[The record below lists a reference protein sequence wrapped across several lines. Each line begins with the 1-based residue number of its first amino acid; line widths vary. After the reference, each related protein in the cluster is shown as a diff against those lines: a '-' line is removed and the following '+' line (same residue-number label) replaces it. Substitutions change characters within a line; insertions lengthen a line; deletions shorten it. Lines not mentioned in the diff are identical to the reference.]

1 MGKKVILTLAI
12 ISSMLLFAACG
23 SSEKASKEKETKPK
37 TTEIKSDIQKKEK
50 ESVDK
55 EEESKDSGEILNPA
69 IAKETEGNVEVVYS
83 NNQPNF
89 SHEMD
94 GFKVNVEEY
103 QIVKVT
109 DMNPD
114 VTIPFKDQTD
124 GYVVTAKVTLENNT
138 GKPMYYTNF
147 HRIQLTDQYDY
158 VSSNWKSFV
167 SEDQQIN
174 TIKKEKDEVSLFAA
188 GEKVTGLLNFL
199 FTNEQ
204 FETMKTVKP
213 KYIIEGGV
221 ADNDQFKGSF
231 RGDSPAYDFIYSG
244 EQKKAIA
251 TQPKFYQD
259 RLTMDNMADKKMIF
273 EKTGIDKTLR
283 LGDVKVTLEGV
294 QYTDITP
301 TAASKERF
309 RNFNE
314 SGIVALTVKLN
325 IDNQSNQPVSI
336 WNIGSKL
343 RIDKNRATVF
353 SQGMVE
359 PSNPKEIK
367 AGEKGEK
374 LHVFLFNKDEFG
386 IFKKFDLEFGPFYG
400 EDGKGLFKDKTV
412 TFTLPR

>member
-1 MGKKVILTLAI
+1 M
-12 ISSMLLFAACG
+12 
-23 SSEKASKEKETKPK
+23 
-37 TTEIKSDIQKKEK
+37 
-50 ESVDK
+50 
-55 EEESKDSGEILNPA
+55 
-69 IAKETEGNVEVVYS
+69 
-83 NNQPNF
+83 
-89 SHEMD
+89 
-94 GFKVNVEEY
+94 
-103 QIVKVT
+103 
-109 DMNPD
+109 
-114 VTIPFKDQTD
+114 
-124 GYVVTAKVTLENNT
+124 
-138 GKPMYYTNF
+138 
-147 HRIQLTDQYDY
+147 
-158 VSSNWKSFV
+158 
-167 SEDQQIN
+167 
-174 TIKKEKDEVSLFAA
+174 
-188 GEKVTGLLNFL
+188 
-199 FTNEQ
+199 
-204 FETMKTVKP
+204 
-213 KYIIEGGV
+213 
-221 ADNDQFKGSF
+221 
-231 RGDSPAYDFIYSG
+231 
-244 EQKKAIA
+244 
-251 TQPKFYQD
+251 
-259 RLTMDNMADKKMIF
+259 
-273 EKTGIDKTLR
+273 
-283 LGDVKVTLEGV
+283 TLEGV